1 MQYKAIGFDW
11 GGVINGK
18 PGKYFGQAAAEL
30 LGVTHDEYLRA
41 YFQNNKKINRGEIS
55 WQELW
60 TLVLNELRC
69 PEKLPDI
76 INLSKKYS
84 EVKINNEIIDLI
96 DNLRK
101 NGYKVGLLSNNTH
114 EKAAVMRSLDIDKHF
129 DVFHVSAETGYV
141 KPEKEAFKHLSDELD
156 VKLHELIF
164 IDDSEKSLSTS
175 QECGYT
181 PILYDNYQQLKAELK
196 YFEINTGTMN
206 KGNRV

>member
-1 MQYKAIGFDW
+1 
-11 GGVINGK
+11 
-18 PGKYFGQAAAEL
+18 
-30 LGVTHDEYLRA
+30 THDDYLRA
-41 YFQNNKKINRGEIS
+41 YFQHNKKINRGEIS

-60 TLVLNELRC
+60 TLVLNELQC

-84 EVKINNEIIDLI
+84 EVKINNEIIYLI

-101 NGYKVGLLSNNTH
+101 NGYKIGLLSNNTI
-114 EKAAVMRSLDIDKHF
+114 EKAGVMRSLGIDKHF
-129 DVFHVSAETGYV
+129 DVFHISAETGYV